1 MTPTP
6 QPPTHL
12 REATKAPERS
22 GARSYHPELDVLR
35 WFGFLLVFCHHSL
48 PHDPKFYTDMGIGS
62 FFAKL
67 IAGWGAMGAMG
78 VDLFFLLSAYL
89 VTTSFLIERE
99 RTRSIDARAF
109 YVRRA
114 LRIWPLY
121 LLFLA
126 FAWSTQWWIPGQHIG
141 WRAGLTFLFMVG
153 NWWIVFVGFPMS
165 MIFPLWAVSVEEQF
179 YLVWPWV
186 MRRLTRKGIA
196 IAAVVLLLIGNIS
209 RLYLSAHHTWE
220 SKLWTNTLV
229 RIDPFAA
236 GVLLALALG
245 GVAPKISF
253 ARRIVLFF
261 AGVAGFWMAANYWVI
276 KGDPLTMP
284 RVMIGYPAMTLGACA
299 MLLGLLTDVK
309 PFAPRPL
316 AYLGRISYG
325 LYVYHVLGLMT
336 SDYWV
341 QHQTSSFGRYLWRVT
356 VALGVTI
363 VISIVSYQ
371 LIEKPFLRLKERFSR
386 VVHA

>member
-1 MTPTP
+1 MKPT
-6 QPPTHL
+6 
-12 REATKAPERS
+12 ERS

-341 QHQTSSFGRYLWRVT
+341 LHQTSSFGRYLWRVT

-386 VVHA
+386 VAHA